1 MELTIRLPH
10 GEQRLGVTG
19 AGERNLKI
27 IRETLGVKITARNG
41 SLRVSGGS
49 EAVGRAAGV
58 IEQLGDAARRQE
70 PMDRQT
76 LLETITASELRD
88 GDGDKRFPDEGV
100 EPGSAN
106 GAIRPQSTGSVAGD
120 GSSKEGSTQ
129 MDVPGKRVKAMT
141 PGQQAYI
148 DALMNHDL
156 TLCTGPAG
164 TGKTYV
170 AVAAAVSMLKRGT
183 ARKLVLVRPAVE
195 AGEKLGFLPGSMQ
208 DKVNPYLRPLLDA
221 LHDMMDFDQIQR
233 YMACD
238 LIEIVPLAFMRGR
251 TLNDAVIILDEAQ
264 NTTKGQ
270 MLMFLTRLGHNSKM
284 VVTGDTSQID
294 LEDPRESGLVDAIH
308 RLRHTRGVARIA
320 LEPCDIVRHDLVQ
333 RVLSAYGHDGQ
344 QQNSRHPG
352 HHVPRSTEPTS
363 SSEDNAETQSQE
375 IEATSTIETGR
386 EAVGD

>member
-1 MELTIRLPH
+1 MELTIQLPH

-27 IRETLGVKITARNG
+27 IRDTLGVKITARNG
-41 SLRVSGGS
+41 SLRVSGGR
-49 EAVGRAAGV
+49 EAVGRAADV
-58 IEQLGDAARRQE
+58 LERLGDAARNDE
-70 PMDRQT
+70 PMDRRT
-76 LLETITASELRD
+76 LMDTINDAESRD
-88 GDGDKRFPDEGV
+88 RREGPSQDRDV
-100 EPGSAN
+100 DARDDAYN
-106 GAIRPQSTGSVAGD
+106 GVA
-120 GSSKEGSTQ
+120 
-129 MDVPGKRVKAMT
+129 MDVPGKRIKALT
-141 PGQQAYI
+141 AGQEAYI
-148 DALMNHDL
+148 EALMRHDL

-170 AVAAAVSMLKRGT
+170 AVAAAVAMLKRGQV
-183 ARKLVLVRPAVE
+183 RKLVLVRPAVE

-208 DKVNPYLRPLLDA
+208 EKVNPYLRPLLDA

-294 LEDPRESGLVDAIH
+294 LEDPRESGLVDAIR
-308 RLRHTRGVARIA
+308 RLRRTAGVAMVA
-320 LEPCDIVRHDLVQ
+320 LEPADIVRHALVS
-333 RVLSAYGHDGQ
+333 RVLNAYNDGPQRTAVPEPGQDAVEAPSASTDTDDTDLATDTTTDTKTGHAAASD
-344 QQNSRHPG
+344 
-352 HHVPRSTEPTS
+352 TL
-363 SSEDNAETQSQE
+363 AEEHT
-375 IEATSTIETGR
+375 R
-386 EAVGD
+386 R